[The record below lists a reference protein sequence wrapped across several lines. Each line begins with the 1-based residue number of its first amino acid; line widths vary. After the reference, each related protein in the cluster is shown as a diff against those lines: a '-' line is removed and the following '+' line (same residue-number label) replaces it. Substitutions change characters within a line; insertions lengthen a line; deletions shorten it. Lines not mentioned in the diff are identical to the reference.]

1 MITDLAQDS
10 GRGSRLLWTPDPQ
23 SSVGEFAVLGRS
35 AINIGLPFV
44 LGGGGNIDFFLFVTS
59 HSHSFTHARSLDSLE
74 CTQEVATARAM
85 RAEQLQKVWR
95 DV

>member
-44 LGGGGNIDFFLFVTS
+44 LGGGGNIDFFFYL
-59 HSHSFTHARSLDSLE
+59 
-74 CTQEVATARAM
+74 
-85 RAEQLQKVWR
+85 
-95 DV
+95 